1 MLIETILSI
10 SSFVLSLG
18 GFLLSWISFRKTK
31 DKIFVGIAVILAVL
45 MLSSGIVLLKQA
57 QKKKR
62 VKNIEVRIVKTI
74 GSEAKSA
81 QELYEK
87 LLPFV
92 EYKLFNEALEQLISE
107 GRVEDRVIQVR
118 DHYDREFRIRVYYMP
133 NNPLQP
139 TANSGG

>member
-10 SSFVLSLG
+10 SSVVFSLG

-31 DKIFVGIAVILAVL
+31 DKIVVGIAMILAVL
-45 MLSSGIVLLKQA
+45 ILSSSIALLKQA
-57 QKKKR
+57 QKMKR
-62 VKNIEVRIVKTI
+62 VKNIKVRIVKAI

-81 QELYEK
+81 QELHEK

-107 GRVEDRVIQVR
+107 GKVEDQVIKVR
-118 DHYDREFRIRVYYMP
+118 DHYNREFRIRVYYVP